1 MKKSIVKLIASLLV
15 LSICFMTACSSGNI
29 KQGENGILYV
39 YNWGEYIDPEV
50 ITMFEEETGIRVV
63 YDMFETNEEMYP
75 VVDLGAR
82 EVDVVCPSDYMIEK
96 MMQNN
101 LLQEIDTSKLE
112 YYNNV
117 NPSQINVL
125 KQIKNGE
132 KYAVPYMR
140 GSVGILYNKTILDE
154 RGLKYPKSWAD
165 LFDTT
170 YDKEILMQDSVR
182 DAFMVALK
190 KNGFSLN
197 STNLIELDIAEKD
210 LIQQKPIVQAY
221 VVDQVRDKMIAGEA
235 AIGVIYSGEVLYI
248 KNNVEDGEYEYKYVL
263 PTEGTN
269 VWLDGWV
276 ITKNSKNVENA
287 HKWIDFMCR
296 EDIAK
301 MNAEFITYETTNRKA
316 EELLSPEF
324 KLSSDMVE
332 DYSKNNN
339 EIFNYLGE
347 EIEKEY
353 NDRWKNIKGS

>member
-15 LSICFMTACSSGNI
+15 ISICFMTACSSGSI

-50 ITMFEEETGIRVV
+50 IDMFEEETGIKVV

-101 LLQEIDTSKLE
+101 LLQEIDISKLE
-112 YYNNV
+112 YYDNV

-125 KQIKNGE
+125 KQIEDGE

-197 STNLIELDIAEKD
+197 STNLNELDIAEKD
-210 LIQQKPIVQAY
+210 LIEQKPIVQAY

-235 AIGVIYSGEVLYI
+235 AIAVIYSGEVLYI
-248 KNNVEDGEYEYKYVL
+248 KNNVEDDEYEYKYVL

-316 EELLSPEF
+316 EELLSEEF
-324 KLSSDMVE
+324 KLSGDIVE
-332 DYSKNNN
+332 DYTKNNN

-347 EIEKEY
+347 EVEKAY